1 MRWLILTTAV
11 VLTSLGLGVGLS
23 LGQQSDVIGSKHDI
37 GSPGVSAC
45 EQCHIPHNAYGDYL
59 WARNPDRADGLYL
72 ELKELCYSCHDGT
85 VTDRGDFAF
94 DQNLSQ
100 HPTNPGK
107 RGEDCDMCHDAHG
120 ADYGNFLLF
129 PAGANFC
136 QSCHGKATSVDH
148 PVDTD
153 SLAAGYAPADAQWDP
168 NVGDSSGTRLW
179 DAGGVQPGTY
189 VKCLSCHAAHGTT
202 PGTQLNTMS
211 YRDPTSTI
219 SPLCQN
225 CHQ

>member
-129 PAGANFC
+129 PAGANFA
-136 QSCHGKATSVDH
+136 SFS
-148 PVDTD
+148 
-153 SLAAGYAPADAQWDP
+153 
-168 NVGDSSGTRLW
+168 NTRIPRQKPCFLKRRSKFFSI
-179 DAGGVQPGTY
+179 GFVECTG
-189 VKCLSCHAAHGTT
+189 
-202 PGTQLNTMS
+202 NTMNNG
-211 YRDPTSTI
+211 I
-219 SPLCQN
+219 
-225 CHQ
+225 